1 MAVQFRIVATEL
13 GATQAGADIA
23 REVQRAAE
31 AAAQDAARQAQLEA
45 QQHLRQMQ
53 QEAAQAQRD
62 AEQARRDAEQAI
74 RDAQREAADAIREA
88 RSESRGDG
96 PPPWVR
102 EFPGGGPEVPEGAII
117 ISIAFFAMCA
127 IIAIG
132 YPLARA
138 FGRRMDRK
146 GAAAAA
152 HDPDTKVRL
161 ERIEHAVDAIA
172 LEVER
177 ISEGQRFTSKVL
189 ADLRALP
196 EPDPAAALAAP
207 MLRARERR

>member
-1 MAVQFRIVATEL
+1 MAVEFRVGATEL
-13 GATQAGADIA
+13 GATQAGADVA
-23 REVQRAAE
+23 REAQRAAQ
-31 AAAQDAARQAQLEA
+31 AAAQDAARQARLEA
-45 QQHLRQMQ
+45 EQAVREMQ
-53 QEAAQAQRD
+53 QQAAQAQRE
-62 AEQARRDAEQAI
+62 AEQARREAEQAV
-74 RDAQREAADAIREA
+74 REAQQEAREAIREA
-88 RSESRGDG
+88 QSEVRVDG

-102 EFPGGGPEVPEGAII
+102 DFPGGPPQVPEGVII

-146 GAAAAA
+146 GAVAAQ
-152 HDPDTKVRL
+152 DPDARMRL

-196 EPDPAAALAAP
+196 EPDPAAALATP

>member
-1 MAVQFRIVATEL
+1 MAVEIRFTDSVVN
-13 GATQAGADIA
+13 ATQARADVA
-23 REVQRAAE
+23 GDVQRAVE
-31 AAAQDAARQAQLEA
+31 AATQDAARQAQREA
-45 QQHLRQMQ
+45 EQQLRDLQ
-53 QEAAQAQRD
+53 QQAAQAQRD
-62 AEQARRDAEQAI
+62 AEQARRDAEQAV
-74 RDAQREAADAIREA
+74 RDAQQEARDAIREA
-88 RSESRGDG
+88 QTEARVDV
-96 PPPWVR
+96 PPPWVS
-102 EFPGGGPEVPEGAII
+102 EFPGGLQVPEGAII

-132 YPLARA
+132 YPIARA

-146 GAAAAA
+146 GAAAAQ
-152 HDPDTKVRL
+152 DPDTRVRL

-196 EPDPAAALAAP
+196 EPDPSAALAAP

>member
-1 MAVQFRIVATEL
+1 MAVESEVQVMV
-13 GATQAGADIA
+13 GAEGGAQARADIA
-23 REVQRAAE
+23 REVQRAVD
-31 AAAQDAARQAQLEA
+31 AATQDAARQAQVQAQEQLRQA
-45 QQHLRQMQ
+45 QQQMQ
-53 QEAAQAQRD
+53 DAQRQAQEAQRD
-62 AEQARRDAEQAI
+62 AQRAI
-74 RDAQREAADAIREA
+74 EDAQREAADAIREA
-88 RSESRGDG
+88 QAGTTP
-96 PPPWVR
+96 PPPWGPD
-102 EFPGGGPEVPEGAII
+102 FPPGGPVVPEGAII
-117 ISIAFFAMCA
+117 IAIAFFAMCA

-146 GAAAAA
+146 GAALAQ
-152 HDPDTKVRL
+152 DPDTRVRL
-161 ERIEHAVDAIA
+161 ERIEQAVDAIA

>member
-1 MAVQFRIVATEL
+1 MAVESEVQVMV
-13 GATQAGADIA
+13 GAEGGAQARADIA
-23 REVQRAAE
+23 REVQRAVD
-31 AAAQDAARQAQLEA
+31 AATQDAARQAQVQAQEQLRQA
-45 QQHLRQMQ
+45 QQQMQ
-53 QEAAQAQRD
+53 DAQRQAQEAQRD
-62 AEQARRDAEQAI
+62 AQRAI
-74 RDAQREAADAIREA
+74 EDAQREAADAIREA
-88 RSESRGDG
+88 QAGTTP
-96 PPPWVR
+96 PPPWGPD
-102 EFPGGGPEVPEGAII
+102 FPPGGPVVPEGAII
-117 ISIAFFAMCA
+117 IAIAFFAMCA

-146 GAAAAA
+146 GAALAQ
-152 HDPDTKVRL
+152 DPDTRVRL
-161 ERIEHAVDAIA
+161 ERIEQAVDAIA

-177 ISEGQRFTSKVL
+177 ISEGQRFASKVL